1 MSTESI
7 EERVRRTKEQTA
19 ALPKYDYE
27 AARQPVAKKYQQWMK
42 EPDEREFLLH
52 AMTETDVAPSF
63 AYRVATVMARKLP
76 LQLQQHFAHHEL
88 SLESARQKLL
98 RQVVT
103 ACLGLIIM
111 AVLTLCLVTI
121 AEFWFPKSEGAPSK
135 GGSQNSQMLLTVFTT
150 VFAFLTGRFMSQLG
164 GQRVVRRNLP
174 HDHLPDAKKHQN
186 SPSAEE
192 RTNGGS

>member
-7 EERVRRTKEQTA
+7 EERIKQAKLVTA
-19 ALPKYDYE
+19 AQPKYDYE
-27 AARQPVAKKYQQWMK
+27 AARQPVARKYQQWMK

-52 AMTETDVAPSF
+52 AMTETEVAPSF
-63 AYRVATVMARKLP
+63 AYRVAAVMARKLP
-76 LQLQQHFAHHEL
+76 LQMQQHLAHHEL

-121 AEFWFPKSEGAPSK
+121 AGLWFGKP
-135 GGSQNSQMLLTVFTT
+135 GGPTSDGGGQNPQMLLTVFTT
-150 VFAFLTGRFMSQLG
+150 VFAFLTGRFMFQLG
-164 GQRVVRRNLP
+164 DRRVLRRNHQRNGSHDTKP
-174 HDHLPDAKKHQN
+174 HHNPASN
-186 SPSAEE
+186 ER
-192 RTNGGS
+192 RTNED